1 MAGEISP
8 DIMVCKKKHVRNT
21 PNGCVWVRMGAGR
34 CIDTEGIKNKTKR
47 RSNGRA
53 GHFFNAWSRTERSR
67 NSVMEETG
75 GEKHHGGELW
85 DSKGCFGQQGIRN
98 QCQNS
103 QASNGV
109 KKKSKTRTQIV
120 VNPSP

>member
-1 MAGEISP
+1 
-8 DIMVCKKKHVRNT
+8 
-21 PNGCVWVRMGAGR
+21 MGGQ
-34 CIDTEGIKNKTKR
+34 
-47 RSNGRA
+47 
-53 GHFFNAWSRTERSR
+53 HMFFNACSRTERSR

-75 GEKHHGGELW
+75 GENHHGGELW

-109 KKKSKTRTQIV
+109 KKKAKQGHKLLSTQV
-120 VNPSP
+120 HK